1 MITIKNDC
9 NKTLCWGCA
18 RAAGMDMCSWAEE
31 YRPVEGWIAEKTKL
45 SLGRDGNISSY
56 FVEECPLYIRDED
69 GPKKDPKDMDTEGA
83 IALIEAM
90 GRTAR
95 KDYIEGR
102 DRRSVSWWLDG
113 KPQILEE
120 LKRLAKEH
128 DKEVG
133 KERYI

>member
-1 MITIKNDC
+1 MMTIKNDI
-9 NKTLCWGCA
+9 NKTLCWNCA
-18 RAAGMDMCSWAEE
+18 RATGPGMCSWAEE
-31 YRPVEGWIAEKTKL
+31 FKPVEGWIAEKTKL

-56 FVEECPLYIRDED
+56 FVGYCPEYLDD
-69 GPKKDPKDMDTEGA
+69 TDAPAKDPKDMDTQGA
-83 IALIEAM
+83 ISLIEAM
-90 GRTAR
+90 ARTAR

-102 DRRSVSWWLDG
+102 DRRSVSWWLEG
-113 KPQILEE
+113 KPQILKE